1 MVEAGRDVRRELLS
15 QEMMVAWTPRD
26 EKLLCLGHH
35 FLIVSGDQKKNR
47 VRNDFKIFEQFSEWS
62 ATYYK
67 GESIGGAGLEEGIN
81 QKFKF

>member
-35 FLIVSGDQKKNR
+35 FLIVSGASEK
-47 VRNDFKIFEQFSEWS
+47 EQSE
-62 ATYYK
+62 K
-67 GESIGGAGLEEGIN
+67 
-81 QKFKF
+81 